1 MATEP
6 VLLSIAICQSMLAPY
21 KALETGPATSSKS
34 LALDYDRSPPHFQL
48 FTSLPT
54 GNMAIAALTTAILL
68 SNVLAVALAGLFS
81 ESPGQFNMTAEVP
94 TYTTPLI
101 QGTFTELA
109 QEMYYILAEDLLN
122 LTTTPPWTTPEY
134 FVLPRAPTHR
144 DGMQEFQVSTLGIG
158 VDIKCEIIPDTNIT
172 QECAGTTAG
181 CLAPQPGSHPGVNI
195 LRVHDPC
202 WESYTAKQRRGNTD
216 HKWDDPTNDSIFV
229 SLNCPDKIYAAWM
242 ERPAD
247 PEPKNGTLYQNRL
260 EALILGCSAVDK
272 VVELTATVD
281 GGYRVVSA
289 VVTRRLG
296 PMEIGA
302 LYNEDAST
310 TLPADFVV
318 AMLAGM
324 ASETID
330 AGARHQMRW
339 LNYLIATVE
348 PRAVRVDSNITHIP
362 DRAYIVGAFEDVYR
376 RLFAINL
383 ALNADGIIAA
393 REEQPNARTTTTA
406 VVRTDRVRMNTEMF
420 FLSVLILLFMAV
432 VLVVL
437 YWGQRQPVGHLPHSL
452 AGTYALLY
460 ASNAKEECGN
470 LRGRNSKERAK
481 RLEEVESKYVYG
493 PFDDGR
499 HYGVYRVGE
508 GLLGDET
515 EV

>member
-6 VLLSIAICQSMLAPY
+6 VLLGLAICQSMLAPY
-21 KALETGPATSSKS
+21 KALEPGPATSSKS

-48 FTSLPT
+48 FTSLST
-54 GNMAIAALTTAILL
+54 GNLAIAALTTAILL
-68 SNVLAVALAGLFS
+68 SNVLAVALAGLFTG
-81 ESPGQFNMTAEVP
+81 SPGQFNVIAEVP

-134 FVLPRAPTHR
+134 FVLPREPTNR
-144 DGMQEFQVSTLGIG
+144 DGLQQFQTSTLGIG
-158 VDIKCEIIPDTNIT
+158 VDIECEIVSDTDVI
-172 QECAGTTAG
+172 QECAGGTTG
-181 CLAPQPGSHPGVNI
+181 CLAPQPGSHPGDNI

-202 WESYTAKQRRGNTD
+202 WESYTAKNRRGNTD
-216 HKWDDPTNDSIFV
+216 HKWGDPTNDSIFL

-247 PEPKNGTLYQNRL
+247 PVPKNGTLYQNRL
-260 EALILGCSAVDK
+260 EALILKCSAVDK
-272 VVELTATVD
+272 VVELAATVD
-281 GGYRVVSA
+281 GSNRVVS
-289 VVTRRLG
+289 VEVIRRLET
-296 PMEIGA
+296 MEVGA

-348 PRAVRVDSNITHIP
+348 PRTVGENTNITHIP

-383 ALNADGIIAA
+383 ALYADGIIAA
-393 REEQPNARTTTTA
+393 REEQPNAKTTTTA
-406 VVRTDRVRMNTEMF
+406 VVQTNRVRVNTEMF
-420 FLSVLILLFMAV
+420 FLSVSILLFMVV
-432 VLVVL
+432 VLVVF
-437 YWGQRQPVGHLPHSL
+437 YWGQRQPVGHLPQSL

-460 ASNAKEECGN
+460 ASNAKEECGK
-470 LRGRNSKERAK
+470 LHGRNPKERAK
-481 RLEEVESKYVYG
+481 RLEEVERKYVYG
-493 PFDDGR
+493 SFDDGR
-499 HYGVYRVGE
+499 HYGVYRVE
-508 GLLGDET
+508 DGLLGDGV